1 MEPIGSCGAVESVP
15 PVILSGPPRILFSG
29 DFCRWRVWT
38 SGLSD
43 FRLRPICPISERARN
58 SFRRKGLIVDPSL
71 SVVLPVHNAEATL
84 ATHVAHLLDVLP
96 DLARKFEVLI
106 VDDGSTDHTV
116 ESADELARQYPQLR
130 VVRHPARQ
138 GMSEVV
144 RTSLAKA
151 SGELVYVQNP
161 GRTINNG
168 DLSQIRAMKSQTQ
181 SSAKSAGPATA
192 NRKKLM
198 IWGN

>member
-1 MEPIGSCGAVESVP
+1 M
-15 PVILSGPPRILFSG
+15 
-29 DFCRWRVWT
+29 
-38 SGLSD
+38 
-43 FRLRPICPISERARN
+43 
-58 SFRRKGLIVDPSL
+58 DPSL

-116 ESADELARQYPQLR
+116 ESADELARQYPQLK

-161 GRTINNG
+161 GRTMNNG

-181 SSAKSAGPATA
+181 SAAKSVGPATSH
-192 NRKKLM
+192 RKKLM